1 MRGVIM
7 CEGRE
12 GVDGVRPPVFAR
24 SDQSFLSPA
33 DLVTRTRTP
42 ITPVEY
48 VLSQRFA
55 RERTQTKRVTEMRP
69 PGSFLSLCCV
79 TERSLFIALTSTS
92 ASRQVATTLLTLAKR
107 QKL

>member
-7 CEGRE
+7 CEGKDV
-12 GVDGVRPPVFAR
+12 VDDDVPSPVFVR
-24 SDQSFLSPA
+24 SDQSFLNPA

-55 RERTQTKRVTEMRP
+55 RERMQTKR
-69 PGSFLSLCCV
+69 LSPCCV
-79 TERSLFIALTSTS
+79 TERRLFIALTSTS
-92 ASRQVATTLLTLAKR
+92 ASLQVTTTLLTLA
-107 QKL
+107 QTEKLMSDWQ